1 MKKNNF
7 KIIKLDKSKSL
18 FNYEKKV
25 IISELILNLKLGYY
39 DFEKEKPQKVKFSL
53 EANYEDKKPTNDKD
67 LKSIVNYAK
76 LVRLVKKLV
85 KNRHYNFLETLAED
99 VFDELFK
106 DKRIGK
112 ISLKIEK
119 LEVLK
124 DCSSVGIQI
133 SKKEAMISSEIGK
146 EVIKKELA
154 LIPKLPGVYKMINSK
169 NEILYVGK
177 AKNLPNRLKSYVSE
191 KNHIIRTER
200 MLSQTKKI
208 EITTTSNE
216 SEALLLEANLIKK
229 HKPKFNILLRD
240 DKSFPFIFIGKE
252 DKWPQIKR
260 HRGKKE
266 KKGFF
271 FGPFAS
277 AGSANWT
284 IKMIQK
290 IFHLRVCDDTVFK
303 NRERPCILYQIK
315 RCSAPCVGFIE
326 EKDYKQSVDDAI
338 EFVSGKS
345 RKIQKNLS
353 QQMEKASEEL
363 DFEKATILR
372 DRIKSLNII
381 QSSQRVNEANLVEAD
396 VIAGYKESGKT
407 CIQVFFYRSKQ
418 NWGNQAFY
426 PKHDAEENLSEILN
440 SFVSQFYEN
449 KSVPASIIL
458 SENIRE
464 KDLIEKTLSKK
475 EDKQINISVAKKGSK
490 LKVINQAIKNAKDS
504 LSRKLYESQN
514 NKELF
519 ESVAKKFNLETN
531 INLIEVYDN
540 SHIQGTNSVGALIT
554 YGEEGFIKKRYRKF
568 NIKIRENSQ
577 DDYGMIKEVLE
588 RRFKRALQ
596 EKDNYLTF
604 PDLVLIDGGKGQYSS
619 ARSSLNELGLHD
631 IPVIAIA
638 KGKLRNS
645 GNEVFFHN
653 GKELK
658 FEKNDPTLFFLQ
670 RIRDEAHRFAVS
682 AHRAKRKKG
691 MTSSLLDQ
699 IEGIGSIRKRA
710 LLNHFGSA
718 RAVESASL
726 DEIQSVDGVEEKVA
740 KKIYNFFHE

>member
-1 MKKNNF
+1 
-7 KIIKLDKSKSL
+7 
-18 FNYEKKV
+18 
-25 IISELILNLKLGYY
+25 
-39 DFEKEKPQKVKFSL
+39 
-53 EANYEDKKPTNDKD
+53 
-67 LKSIVNYAK
+67 
-76 LVRLVKKLV
+76 
-85 KNRHYNFLETLAED
+85 
-99 VFDELFK
+99 
-106 DKRIGK
+106 
-112 ISLKIEK
+112 
-119 LEVLK
+119 
-124 DCSSVGIQI
+124 
-133 SKKEAMISSEIGK
+133 MISSEIGK

-326 EKDYKQSVDDAI
+326 EKDYKQTVDDAI

-568 NIKIRENSQ
+568 NIKIKENSQ

>member
-1 MKKNNF
+1 
-7 KIIKLDKSKSL
+7 
-18 FNYEKKV
+18 
-25 IISELILNLKLGYY
+25 
-39 DFEKEKPQKVKFSL
+39 
-53 EANYEDKKPTNDKD
+53 
-67 LKSIVNYAK
+67 
-76 LVRLVKKLV
+76 
-85 KNRHYNFLETLAED
+85 
-99 VFDELFK
+99 
-106 DKRIGK
+106 
-112 ISLKIEK
+112 
-119 LEVLK
+119 
-124 DCSSVGIQI
+124 
-133 SKKEAMISSEIGK
+133 MISSELGK
-146 EVIKKELA
+146 EAIKKELP
-154 LIPKLPGVYKMINSK
+154 LIPKLPGVYRMLNSK

-177 AKNLPNRLKSYVSE
+177 AKNLPNRLKSYIAE

-229 HKPKFNILLRD
+229 YKPKFNILLRD
-240 DKSFPFIFIGKE
+240 DKSFPFIFIGNE

-260 HRGKKE
+260 HRGKKD

-315 RCSAPCVGFIE
+315 RCSGPCVGYIKE
-326 EKDYKQSVDDAI
+326 NDYKQTVDDAI

-345 RKIQKNLS
+345 RRIQKNLS
-353 QQMEKASEEL
+353 KQMEKASEDL
-363 DFEKATILR
+363 DFEKAAILR

-381 QSSQRVNEANLVEAD
+381 QSSQKINEANLIEAD

-418 NWGNQAFY
+418 NWGNQAFF
-426 PKHDAEENLSEILN
+426 PKHDPDESLDAIIN

-458 SENIRE
+458 SKEIKE
-464 KDLIEKTLSKK
+464 KLLIEKTLSKK
-475 EDKQINISVAKKGSK
+475 ENKQINISIAKKGSK

-504 LSRKLYESQN
+504 LNRKLYESQN
-514 NKELF
+514 NRELF
-519 ESVAKKFNLETN
+519 DLVSKKFNLEEN
-531 INLIEVYDN
+531 VNLIEVYDN

-554 YGEEGFIKKRYRKF
+554 YGDEGFVKKRYRKF
-568 NIKIRENSQ
+568 NIKIKKNDQ
-577 DDYGMIKEVLE
+577 DDYGMMREVLN
-588 RRFKRALQ
+588 RRFKRAVQ
-596 EKDNYLTF
+596 EKDNYLTL
-604 PDLVLIDGGKGQYSS
+604 PDLVLVDGGKGQYSV
-619 ARSSLNELGLHD
+619 ARETMNELGLHS
-631 IPVIAIA
+631 IPIIAIA
-638 KGKLRNS
+638 KGKFRNS
-645 GNEVFFHN
+645 GNEKFFYN
-653 GKELK
+653 GKEFK
-658 FEKNDPTLFFLQ
+658 FSKNDPTLFFLQ
-670 RIRDEAHRFAVS
+670 RLRDEAHRFAIS
-682 AHRAKRKKG
+682 AHRAKRKKT
-691 MTSSLLDQ
+691 MSKSLLDQ

-718 RAVESASL
+718 RSVESASI
-726 DEIQSVDGVEEKVA
+726 DEIKSVEGVEEKVA

>member
-1 MKKNNF
+1 
-7 KIIKLDKSKSL
+7 
-18 FNYEKKV
+18 
-25 IISELILNLKLGYY
+25 
-39 DFEKEKPQKVKFSL
+39 
-53 EANYEDKKPTNDKD
+53 
-67 LKSIVNYAK
+67 
-76 LVRLVKKLV
+76 
-85 KNRHYNFLETLAED
+85 
-99 VFDELFK
+99 
-106 DKRIGK
+106 
-112 ISLKIEK
+112 
-119 LEVLK
+119 
-124 DCSSVGIQI
+124 
-133 SKKEAMISSEIGK
+133 MISSETGK
-146 EVIKKELA
+146 EVIKKELP
-154 LIPKLPGVYKMINSK
+154 LIPKLPGVYRML
-169 NEILYVGK
+169 NEKGDILYVGK
-177 AKNLPNRLKSYVSE
+177 AKNLPNRLKSYVAE

-200 MLSQTKKI
+200 MLSQTRKL

-229 HKPKFNILLRD
+229 YKPKFNILLRD
-240 DKSFPFIFIGKE
+240 DKSFPFIFIGNK
-252 DKWPQIKR
+252 DQWPQIKR
-260 HRGKKE
+260 HRGKKTKE
-266 KKGFF
+266 GFY

-303 NRERPCILYQIK
+303 NRQRPCILYQIK
-315 RCSAPCVGFIE
+315 RCSGPCVGYI
-326 EKDYKQSVDDAI
+326 EKDEYKKTVDDAI

-353 QQMEKASEEL
+353 ELMEKASENL
-363 DFEKATILR
+363 DFEKAVILR

-381 QSSQRVNEANLVEAD
+381 QSSQRINEANLIEAD

-418 NWGNQAFY
+418 NWGNQAFF
-426 PKHDAEENLSEILN
+426 PKHDPDEKLSDILN

-449 KSVPASIIL
+449 KSVPSSIIL
-458 SENIRE
+458 SEEIKE
-464 KDLIEKTLSKK
+464 KILIEKTLSQK
-475 EDKQINISVAKKGSK
+475 EEKQINISVAKKGSK
-490 LKVINQAIKNAKDS
+490 LKVIHQAIKNAKDS
-504 LSRKLYESQN
+504 LNRKLYESQN

-519 ESVAKKFNLETN
+519 DSVASKFNLETS

-540 SHIQGTNSVGALIT
+540 SHIQGTNSVGALIA
-554 YGEEGFIKKRYRKF
+554 YGDEGFIKKRYRKF
-568 NIKIRENSQ
+568 NIKLKQNEQ
-577 DDYGMIKEVLE
+577 DDYGMMREVLN
-588 RRFKRALQ
+588 RRFKRAIQ

-604 PDLVLIDGGKGQYSS
+604 PDLVLVDGGKGQYSV
-619 ARSSLNELGLHD
+619 ARETLNELGLHD
-631 IPVIAIA
+631 LPIIAIA

-645 GNEVFFHN
+645 GNETFFHD
-653 GKELK
+653 GKEFK

-670 RIRDEAHRFAVS
+670 RIRDESHRFAIS

-691 MTSSLLDQ
+691 ISKSLLDQ

-726 DEIQSVDGVEEKVA
+726 EEIKSVEGVEAKVA

>member
-1 MKKNNF
+1 
-7 KIIKLDKSKSL
+7 
-18 FNYEKKV
+18 
-25 IISELILNLKLGYY
+25 
-39 DFEKEKPQKVKFSL
+39 
-53 EANYEDKKPTNDKD
+53 
-67 LKSIVNYAK
+67 
-76 LVRLVKKLV
+76 
-85 KNRHYNFLETLAED
+85 
-99 VFDELFK
+99 
-106 DKRIGK
+106 
-112 ISLKIEK
+112 
-119 LEVLK
+119 
-124 DCSSVGIQI
+124 
-133 SKKEAMISSEIGK
+133 MISSEIGK
-146 EVIKKELA
+146 EVIKKELP
-154 LIPKLPGVYKMINSK
+154 LVPKLPGVYRMLNEK

-177 AKNLPNRLKSYVSE
+177 AKNLPNRLKSYVAE

-200 MLSQTKKI
+200 MLSQTRKL

-240 DKSFPFIFIGKE
+240 DKSFPFIFIGNK

-260 HRGKKE
+260 HRGKKTKE
-266 KKGFF
+266 GFY

-315 RCSAPCVGFIE
+315 RCSGPCVGYVKKE
-326 EKDYKQSVDDAI
+326 EYNETVEDAI

-353 QQMEKASEEL
+353 NQMEKASEDL
-363 DFEKATILR
+363 DFEKAVILR
-372 DRIKSLNII
+372 DRIKALNII
-381 QSSQRVNEANLVEAD
+381 QSSQRINEANLVEAD

-418 NWGNQAFY
+418 NWGNQAFF
-426 PKHDAEENLSEILN
+426 PKHDPDEKFSEILN

-449 KSVPASIIL
+449 KSVPSSVIL
-458 SENIRE
+458 SEEIKE
-464 KDLIEKTLSKK
+464 KDLIEKTLTQK
-475 EDKQINISVAKKGSK
+475 EGKQINISVAKKGSK

-504 LSRKLYESQN
+504 LNRKLHETQN

-519 ESVAKKFNLETN
+519 ESVVAKFNLETN

-540 SHIQGTNSVGALIT
+540 SHIQGTNSVGALIS
-554 YGEEGFIKKRYRKF
+554 YGDEGFIKKRYRKF
-568 NIKIRENSQ
+568 NIKMKKNEQ
-577 DDYGMIKEVLE
+577 DDYGMMKEVLT
-588 RRFKRALQ
+588 RRFKKAVQ
-596 EKDNYLTF
+596 EKEGHLSF
-604 PDLVLIDGGKGQYSS
+604 PDLIFVDGGKGQYSV
-619 ARSSLNELGLHD
+619 ARETLNELGLHD
-631 IPVIAIA
+631 IPLIAIA
-638 KGKLRNS
+638 KGKFRNS
-645 GNEVFFHN
+645 GNETFFHN
-653 GKELK
+653 GKEYK
-658 FEKNDPTLFFLQ
+658 FSKNDPTLFFLQ
-670 RIRDEAHRFAVS
+670 RIRDESHRFAIS
-682 AHRAKRKKG
+682 AHRARRKKG
-691 MTSSLLDQ
+691 ISKSLLDQ

-726 DEIQSVDGVEEKVA
+726 DEIKSVEGVEEKVA